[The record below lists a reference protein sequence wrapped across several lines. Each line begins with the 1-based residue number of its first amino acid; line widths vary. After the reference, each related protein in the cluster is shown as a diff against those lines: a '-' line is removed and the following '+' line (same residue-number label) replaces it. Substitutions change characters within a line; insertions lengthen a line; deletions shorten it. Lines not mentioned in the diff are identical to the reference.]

1 MPPQKPSPHR
11 FIAPVPAAQT
21 PKPKPTSHLRHAISA
36 QIPGLQ
42 FKKIT
47 PAKRFVVAPTEQ
59 QYADEGNGA
68 TVPTGQ
74 VADRV
79 ESPTSSLPE
88 FDVMPRPRA
97 RKLDRV
103 ESIEEAASS
112 PSRPTYEH
120 VDEDESDVMQT
131 IEHGAMFAKEDAHD
145 DPDDDEDDLLFKTTH
160 TSKRRRTSP
169 PSPIQHHAAPQTPM
183 GATSHRFRIPRTPG
197 ANLNAAGLN
206 ASGSN
211 ATTPASASASTTT
224 TSRPHFLLPAP
235 RSPSKPSAPL
245 PEIFSPSRKAQKYT
259 PNGLASSVQ
268 AWIIEAAQQGPAAGI
283 VWGRER
289 EDGVRVKIKVLDL
302 GGREGVE
309 CWPGGT
315 TFVSGETEPGMYN
328 ASRAGGVAEGQ
339 GLRVLLAGHGGARNS
354 AGVRLRVGSIVG
366 IRAPTW
372 ELEVGREKWTVGVDW
387 LVLY

>member
-11 FIAPVPAAQT
+11 FIASVPAAQT
-21 PKPKPTSHLRHAISA
+21 PKPKPKSNLRHAISA
-36 QIPGLQ
+36 QTPELQ

-47 PAKRFVVAPTEQ
+47 PTKRFVV
-59 QYADEGNGA
+59 
-68 TVPTGQ
+68 VPTQQQHVDEDNGITPHTER

-79 ESPTSSLPE
+79 ESPSSSLPE
-88 FDVMPRPRA
+88 FDVTPRPRV
-97 RKLDRV
+97 RKYERV

-120 VDEDESDVMQT
+120 VDESEGNVMQT
-131 IEHGAMFAKEDAHD
+131 IEHGAMFVKEDG
-145 DPDDDEDDLLFKTTH
+145 PDDDEDELLFEAAH

-183 GATSHRFRIPRTPG
+183 GATSHRFRFPQTPV
-197 ANLNAAGLN
+197 ASLNAAATN
-206 ASGSN
+206 AP
-211 ATTPASASASTTT
+211 TTISANPASASAHTTT

-245 PEIFSPSRKAQKYT
+245 SEIFSPSRKAQKYT
-259 PNGLASSVQ
+259 PNGLASNVQ

-289 EDGVRVKIKVLDL
+289 EDGVRAKIKILGL
-302 GGREGVE
+302 GGVEEVE
-309 CWPGGT
+309 CWPGGS
-315 TFVSGETEPGMYN
+315 TFAVGESEPGMYN
-328 ASRAGGVAEGQ
+328 ASRVEGLDEDQ
-339 GLRVLLAGHGGARNS
+339 SLRILLAGHGGARSS
-354 AGVRLRVGSIVG
+354 AGVKIRVGSVVG

-372 ELEVGREKWTVGVDW
+372 ELDVDGEKWTVGVDW
-387 LVLY
+387 LVLH